1 MAKFFDFAALRRG
14 RGSFSLVYLMTR
26 RPCAAAEILV
36 ITVRDTVIASVTASV
51 YAGSETS
58 LELGYAH
65 EERIVG
71 IITTVVTKLGD
82 DNK

>member
-1 MAKFFDFAALRRG
+1 MQDQVDA
-14 RGSFSLVYLMTR
+14 
-26 RPCAAAEILV
+26 
-36 ITVRDTVIASVTASV
+36 VRDTVIASVTASV